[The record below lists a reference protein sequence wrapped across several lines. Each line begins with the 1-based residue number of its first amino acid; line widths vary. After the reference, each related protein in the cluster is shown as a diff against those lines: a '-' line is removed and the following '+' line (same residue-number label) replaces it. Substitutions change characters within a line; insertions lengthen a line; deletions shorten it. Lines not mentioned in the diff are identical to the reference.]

1 MAHNKQTSDY
11 FLLNNLVL
19 LFPAEIFPVCHTNSV
34 QNLPQFQGAQI
45 LGSLLVYLEIIQQF
59 SYTTEIYWLGS
70 LEWFINILYKTD
82 EAVIS
87 DAGDLDVQ
95 RLNMMLTGK
104 AGMGR
109 DVGYF

>member
-1 MAHNKQTSDY
+1 MIWPTTNRLQITFYLAIWFCYSQQRY
-11 FLLNNLVL
+11 FLFATL
-19 LFPAEIFPVCHTNSV
+19 T
-34 QNLPQFQGAQI
+34 LPQFQGAQI
-45 LGSLLVYLEIIQQF
+45 LGSLSVYLEIIQQF

-95 RLNMMLTGK
+95 R
-104 AGMGR
+104 
-109 DVGYF
+109 